1 MIKTYFVLGTDT
13 DCGKTYTTV
22 ALLDYLREQQIAARA
37 LKPVASGCREENG
50 ALINDDIQQL
60 RLANGSHAA
69 PIHHW
74 MMQAPIAPHL
84 AAEAAG
90 VSISATK
97 IKTFYESYPKE
108 GLEYLLIEGA
118 GGLFVPLNDQET
130 WIDFLVQSH
139 IPVIL
144 VVGMRLGCINH
155 ALLTSYALIKQHI
168 PCHGWIA
175 NFIDPHMLA
184 QSDNLQT
191 LQKWLHYP
199 LLGTIPYQGS
209 FAPSP
214 EFA

>member
-22 ALLDYLREQQIAARA
+22 AILDYLREKQMTARA

-50 ALINDDIQQL
+50 VLINDDIQQL
-60 RLANGSHAA
+60 QIANGNHPA
-69 PIHHW
+69 PINRW
-74 MMQAPIAPHL
+74 MMKPPISPHL
-84 AAEAAG
+84 AAQTSG
-90 VSISATK
+90 VSISACK

-108 GLEYLLIEGA
+108 GLDYLLIEGA
-118 GGLFVPLNDQET
+118 GGLCVPLNDQET
-130 WIDFLVQSH
+130 WIDFLIQTH

-155 ALLTSYALIKQHI
+155 ALLTMYALRKQHI

-184 QSDNLQT
+184 QTDNLET
-191 LQKWLHYP
+191 LQTWLHSP
-199 LLGTIPYQGS
+199 LLGTIPYQGVL
-209 FAPSP
+209 APTQ